1 MDVFTSQMT
10 TSIFDL
16 HGESNIEVACACKR
30 DTYTKLLHLTIIEYA
45 KRFRRGK
52 IQQLIFLADF

>member
-16 HGESNIEVACACKR
+16 HEESNIEVACACKR
-30 DTYTKLLHLTIIEYA
+30 DTYTKLLHLTIIKYA

-52 IQQLIFLADF
+52 IQQLIILADF